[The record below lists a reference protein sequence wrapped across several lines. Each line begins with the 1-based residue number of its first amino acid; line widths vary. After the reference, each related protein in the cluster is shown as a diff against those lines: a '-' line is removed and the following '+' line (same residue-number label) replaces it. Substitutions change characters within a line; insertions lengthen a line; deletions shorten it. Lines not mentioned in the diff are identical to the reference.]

1 MMWGPPRIRLDGRP
15 LETALQEPFDLDA
28 AAVFQVAV
36 WSAGF
41 LLTLFILGGRGLEGK
56 PFIPRI
62 VWKSSLVWYLGYG
75 VLALA
80 SSVYSTSPL
89 YTLFFAGKI
98 FVSIFA
104 VALLT
109 DKTDLTSRMPLVL
122 KLFLVVNIVQ
132 LVLNI
137 ALFAADPALVGKELP
152 GIGYRLAGGILEDY
166 GTPAA
171 MAGCLLL
178 SQMFYYTQRF
188 RRASMGALYLGT
200 WVFVLLSRT
209 RSTIIGASAMLLLTL
224 TFYQRLSG
232 RILGGLV
239 VSIALVAVVISQSVD
254 SIVVF
259 GMRGETVNS
268 LLSLTGRAQAF
279 EFLSY
284 EWSQSPWWGFGY
296 ASGSRQLLIRF
307 VKESGLGIGA
317 AHDAASKVLVELGI
331 IGASFLLIVFTI
343 AWLEVISLVR
353 LSAYN
358 PKVRPLAIQ
367 VLLLLTFFS
376 LINAVSAGI
385 AEASYP
391 YLVISV
397 TTTILRSRLAISKV
411 ESSQQSR
418 PSPGAKVMV
427 SAA

>member
-1 MMWGPPRIRLDGRP
+1 M
-15 LETALQEPFDLDA
+15 
-28 AAVFQVAV
+28 
-36 WSAGF
+36 
-41 LLTLFILGGRGLEGK
+41 
-56 PFIPRI
+56 
-62 VWKSSLVWYLGYG
+62 
-75 VLALA
+75 
-80 SSVYSTSPL
+80 
-89 YTLFFAGKI
+89 
-98 FVSIFA
+98 
-104 VALLT
+104 
-109 DKTDLTSRMPLVL
+109 
-122 KLFLVVNIVQ
+122 
-132 LVLNI
+132 
-137 ALFAADPALVGKELP
+137 
-152 GIGYRLAGGILEDY
+152 
-166 GTPAA
+166 
-171 MAGCLLL
+171 
-178 SQMFYYTQRF
+178 
-188 RRASMGALYLGT
+188 
-200 WVFVLLSRT
+200 
-209 RSTIIGASAMLLLTL
+209 
-224 TFYQRLSG
+224 
-232 RILGGLV
+232 GGLV

-367 VLLLLTFFS
+367 VLLLTFFS